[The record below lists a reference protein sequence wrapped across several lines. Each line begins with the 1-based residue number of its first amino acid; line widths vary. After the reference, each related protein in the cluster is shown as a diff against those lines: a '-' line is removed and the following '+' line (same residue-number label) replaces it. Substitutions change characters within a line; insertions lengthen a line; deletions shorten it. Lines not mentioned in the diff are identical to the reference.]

1 VDFTYPLEAEQ
12 FRKEL
17 RSWLSAVRPRRRL
30 DRGDSCGPVAPRPSR
45 SSAASGFTWE
55 HDAHLYLER
64 LLGFS
69 RFMGSAGNYQQRIG
83 REMAG
88 TAS

>member
-1 VDFTYPLEAEQ
+1 VAVGSPASPTA
-12 FRKEL
+12 
-17 RSWLSAVRPRRRL
+17 RSWRQWRPCR
-30 DRGDSCGPVAPRPSR
+30 ARPSR